1 MKRSLNRGV
10 RVFFAVAVLAA
21 AVDGTAAVRVEF
33 SLAAVRKTPSFDTTY
48 LHSYTPQGNGI
59 TLVRA
64 VCEQT
69 VEMKAEGSEISFAFG
84 AAVYFGEHIGFRF
97 AADTLETAISGST
110 TPDRYSMTYLAMQ
123 PPDYVSREY
132 STSGEAALPAPEGTL
147 RIRSYSLAAVLR
159 LGGAKGFVLDLSAG
173 PALLRFETEASS
185 FGFRRT
191 WLGGHSVRFQ
201 EFSQLRMFAD
211 PVTKL
216 GACFGIAAG
225 VHLAPPAI
233 LYVEAR
239 YTLGPKTDLPVRF
252 EVVPGTEGISPYPID
267 LSVLSGAAPLTVDPS
282 FLSLAAGLR
291 LTLF

>member
-1 MKRSLNRGV
+1 MKEPFKRSV
-10 RVFFAVAVLAA
+10 RALFAAALLAA
-21 AVDGTAAVRVEF
+21 AGEASAAVRVEF
-33 SLAAVRKTPSFDTTY
+33 SLAAVRKTPSFDTSY
-48 LHSYTPQGNGI
+48 LHRYAPQGNGI
-59 TLVRA
+59 TLVKA

-69 VEMKAEGSEISFAFG
+69 VEMKAGSEAGFAFG
-84 AAVYFGEHIGFRF
+84 AAIFAGGHFGVRF
-97 AADTLETAISGST
+97 EADSLEPAISGST

-132 STSGEAALPAPEGTL
+132 STSGEDVLPEPEGTL
-147 RIRSYSLAAVLR
+147 SVRSYSLAAVLR

-173 PALLRFETEASS
+173 PALLRFEAEASS

-191 WLGGHSVRFQ
+191 WLGGHSVRYQ
-201 EFSQLRMFAD
+201 EFSRLRMFAD

-233 LYVEAR
+233 LFVEAR

-252 EVVPGTEGISPYPID
+252 EIVPGTEGISPYPVD
-267 LSVLSGAAPLTVDPS
+267 LSGLSAAAPLTLDPS

-291 LTLF
+291 VSLF

>member
-1 MKRSLNRGV
+1 MIKASRIVPGLLLTIL
-10 RVFFAVAVLAA
+10 LAA
-21 AVDGTAAVRVEF
+21 AAEATAAIHVEFSMAAVR
-33 SLAAVRKTPSFDTTY
+33 RTPAFDTTY
-48 LHSYTPQGNGI
+48 IHSYPPQGNGI

-69 VEMKAEGSEISFAFG
+69 VEMKTDGSEIGFAFG
-84 AAVYFGEHIGFRF
+84 AAVFSGEHFGIRF
-97 AADTLETAISGST
+97 AADSLEAAISGTT

-132 STSGEAALPAPEGTL
+132 STSGEDALPAPEGIL
-147 RIRSYSLAAVLR
+147 RIHSYSLAAVLR
-159 LGGAKGFVLDLSAG
+159 LGGAKGFVLDISAG
-173 PALLRFETEASS
+173 PALLRFEAEASS

-233 LYVEAR
+233 LFVEVR
-239 YTLGPKTDLPVRF
+239 STLGPKIEMPVRF

-267 LSVLSGAAPLTVDPS
+267 LSGLSGAAPLAVDPS
-282 FLSLAAGLR
+282 FLALSAGLR
-291 LTLF
+291 IAI

>member
-1 MKRSLNRGV
+1 MKKALNRGV

-21 AVDGTAAVRVEF
+21 AAEGTAAVRVEF
-33 SLAAVRKTPSFDTTY
+33 SLAAVRTTPSFNTTY
-48 LHSYTPQGNGI
+48 LHRYAPQGNGI
-59 TLVRA
+59 ALVSA

-84 AAVYFGEHIGFRF
+84 AAITLGGHFGFRF
-97 AADTLETAISGST
+97 AADSLEATISGST

-132 STSGEAALPAPEGTL
+132 SSSGEDALPAPEGTL
-147 RIRSYSLAAVLR
+147 AIRSYSLAAVLR
-159 LGGAKGFVLDLSAG
+159 LGGEKGFVLDISAG
-173 PALLRFETEASS
+173 PALLRFEAEASS

-201 EFSQLRMFAD
+201 EFSRLRMFAD

-233 LYVEAR
+233 LFVEVR
-239 YTLGPKTDLPVRF
+239 YTLGPKTELPVRF
-252 EVVPGTEGISPYPID
+252 EVVAGTEGISPYAID
-267 LSVLSGAAPLTVDPS
+267 LSGLSGVAPLTVDPS
-282 FLSLAAGLR
+282 LLSLAAGLR
-291 LTLF
+291 ISIF